1 MLFCAMKGMAAL
13 PLILAMANAYPASGF
28 QMLNKSAYEDAL
40 EKVNHIRGVETCES
54 IPASSY
60 ESFLIF
66 NPSNI
71 QTYYFRS
78 YCFQQVAVQT
88 RDAKLCDQAI
98 ERKAMLLDGSGVSSN
113 ACHKAVLEQMN
124 KDFSERV
131 RPESIHK
138 IERVELSTAPS
149 GDIEIKVFPVGS
161 LWGTY
166 KFSVALVNGSGEIV
180 GMLNELDTHLSD
192 RKDPLFASVPRRK
205 IEELTS
211 SRKGCGGNLAIR
223 ANLKLLRDDKGQLQR
238 SNLSP
243 AQLES
248 TFNQGLSTREIRKVD
263 CR

>member
-1 MLFCAMKGMAAL
+1 MFLYAMKGMAAL
-13 PLILAMANAYPASGF
+13 PLIFAMANAYPASGS

-40 EKVNHIRGVETCES
+40 EKMNHIRGVETCES
-54 IPASSY
+54 IPASTY

-66 NPSNI
+66 APSNM

-78 YCFQQVAVQT
+78 SCFQQVAVQT
-88 RDAKLCDQAI
+88 RDAKLCDQVI
-98 ERKAMLLDGSGVSSN
+98 ERKAMLLDGSGISTN

-124 KDFSERV
+124 KDFAERV

-149 GDIEIKVFPVGS
+149 GDIEVRVFPAGS

-166 KFSVALVNGSGEIV
+166 RFSVALVGGSGDVV

-205 IEELTS
+205 IEELAG

-223 ANLKLLRDDKGQLQR
+223 ASLKLLRDDKGQLQR

-248 TFNQGLSTREIRKVD
+248 TFNQSLSTRDIRKVD